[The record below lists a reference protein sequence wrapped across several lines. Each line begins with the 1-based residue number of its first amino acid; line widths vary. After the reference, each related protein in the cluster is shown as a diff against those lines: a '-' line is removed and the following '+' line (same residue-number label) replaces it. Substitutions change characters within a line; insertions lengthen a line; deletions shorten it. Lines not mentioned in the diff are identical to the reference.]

1 MLAMQTPKF
10 PSSEAADQARQAL
23 RALEP
28 LLPRNARRVCLE
40 VESTESKKV
49 RATMPPAAFELLL
62 EILGQMANGNAVTL
76 VPLNAE
82 LTTQQAADLLNVSR
96 PFLVELLEQGKIAHR
111 KVGSH
116 RRVKAQEVLRYK
128 QIEEARTRAAV
139 DELTAEA
146 EKLGLGY

>member
-1 MLAMQTPKF
+1 MQTPKF
-10 PSSEAADQARQAL
+10 PSSEAVDEARQAL

-28 LLPRNARRVCLE
+28 LLPKNARRVCLE
-40 VESTESKKV
+40 VSTESKKV